1 MFLDYAGEFQ
11 TDQMTGCLEQ
21 FSVEFWEPKPKWSWQ
36 PIGAKVDIIA
46 SSWVLKLKTGKLCE
60 ARENTSDQTMIGLS
74 FEPDGWEGG
83 TRFLTNYRAK
93 FKKTKAIMDSASF
106 DAIENCFH

>member
-36 PIGAKVDIIA
+36 PIRAKVDIIA

-74 FEPDGWEGG
+74 FEPDWLRGWHKISDQLQSEVQ
-83 TRFLTNYRAK
+83 
-93 FKKTKAIMDSASF
+93 
-106 DAIENCFH
+106 ENESNHGFS